1 MEQNPQG
8 GTSMTAQ
15 NKLVERVKGILMNPQ
30 KEWTAINAEP
40 ANPTNITISYLLPL
54 TLIGVVAA
62 FIGYGLIGINI
73 GFGIKVKSM
82 GLGIQLAIAWA
93 VRSILGVYILA
104 FIIDALAPNFGS
116 EKNFGKSFQAAA
128 YAATPGLVAGI
139 FLILPSLAII
149 AMLAGFYGLYLL
161 YVGLPILKKTTEDKK
176 TNYFVVVILVAI
188 AVNIV
193 LYVIQNQIFRPG
205 ASYTSISY

>member
-8 GTSMTAQ
+8 GTSVTTQ
-15 NKLVERVKGILMNPQ
+15 NKLVERVKNILMNPQ
-30 KEWTAINAEP
+30 KEWLVINGEP
-40 ANPTNITISYLLPL
+40 ANPTTITMSYLLPL

-62 FIGYGLIGINI
+62 FIGYGLIGVSI

-82 GLGIQLAIAWA
+82 ELGIKIAISWA
-93 VRSILGVYILA
+93 IRSIAGVYILA

-116 EKNFGKSFQAAA
+116 DKNFGKSFQLAA

-149 AMLAGFYGLYLL
+149 AMLAGLYGLYLL

-188 AVNIV
+188 AVNVV
-193 LYVIQNQIFRPG
+193 LYVIQNQIFPLRP
-205 ASYTSISY
+205 SYSSLSY